1 MPEAPMPL
9 KGSFS
14 FIISGM
20 SPESVR
26 FRKRCHIG
34 HGKNFDIDKILLK
47 PCPKVRRVRIL
58 KVSCNFVAR
67 YFQRRIQHINY

>member
-1 MPEAPMPL
+1 MPL

-58 KVSCNFVAR
+58 KVS
-67 YFQRRIQHINY
+67 